1 MWSHTDL
8 FSSSRLQQWL
18 TAVHDSAAEMDLT
31 DMLEMQ
37 LIDIEGSS
45 YLVSWPKWQ
54 VWEDYQL

>member
-1 MWSHTDL
+1 MWSHTDS

-18 TAVHDSAAEMDLT
+18 TAVHDSAAEIDLT

-54 VWEDYQL
+54 V